1 MKFCH
6 YISTL
11 LSVMLSF
18 SALAEESPI
27 RGHGRIVPFK
37 YGPAIT
43 PDNQATLLPIY
54 PRVYRDLFHCK
65 PVFRLT
71 GKVDEMV
78 WVNTADLTP
87 LEIKEG
93 NAEALFYSETD
104 LLLKT
109 TGYQQGDCLE
119 VVMEVD
125 DGGDIYEGQKILTVY
140 AMVNA
145 HGIVHFRQPFKE
157 YTLNIR

>member
-1 MKFCH
+1 
-6 YISTL
+6 
-11 LSVMLSF
+11 
-18 SALAEESPI
+18 
-27 RGHGRIVPFK
+27 
-37 YGPAIT
+37 
-43 PDNQATLLPIY
+43 
-54 PRVYRDLFHCK
+54 
-65 PVFRLT
+65 
-71 GKVDEMV
+71 MV

-145 HGIVHFRQPFKE
+145 YGIVHFRQPFKE